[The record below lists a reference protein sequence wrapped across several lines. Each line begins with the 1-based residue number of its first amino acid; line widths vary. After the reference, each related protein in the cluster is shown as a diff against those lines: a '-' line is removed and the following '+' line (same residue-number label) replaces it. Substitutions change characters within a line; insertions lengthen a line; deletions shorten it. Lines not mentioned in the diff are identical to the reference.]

1 MRSAVCIFFATIAPR
16 AWWAIAA
23 ILFLL
28 GAPGCGQNGQTVTVQ
43 GTVSYRGEPLTNAS
57 IMFFPVSGQPVTA
70 TVSSTGQYTANLSPG
85 DYTVVVTLG
94 AQLPPGYKEG
104 DPIPP
109 PKLVLP
115 PQYSTRAK
123 STIRATVEPG
133 RDQVMDFPLE

>member
-1 MRSAVCIFFATIAPR
+1 MRSADWLLFATMTSR

-23 ILFLL
+23 TLFLV
-28 GAPGCGQNGQTVTVQ
+28 GAPGCGQDGQTVTVQ
-43 GTVSYRGEPLTNAS
+43 GTVSYRGEPLSNAS

-70 TVSSTGQYTANLSPG
+70 TISSTGQYTANLSPG
-85 DYTVVVTLG
+85 DFTVVVNLG

-123 STIRATVEPG
+123 STLHATVQTG
-133 RDQVMDFPLE
+133 RNQVIDFSLE